1 MTNLSILD
9 TQIRTQNNFY
19 SLNDLHVASGAK
31 TKHKPTFFLRND
43 QTKELILEIEQ
54 VADLQLAVKV
64 KHGGHDRGTWV
75 CKELVYA
82 YAMWISAKFHLQVIR
97 AFDAM
102 MTGQKYQ
109 LDLSRY
115 HFPLETASPSDRQFQ
130 NAVMTPERLLAN
142 RAPELELLDI
152 LEREG
157 YNVDGVK
164 VRIESLHRLAE
175 FQHFYHDMFK
185 QLHGKLDQVTR
196 MAKEHKESI
205 WGNNVD
211 FSKARKQSR
220 NLPPKY

>member
-1 MTNLSILD
+1 MTNLSILN
-9 TQIRTQNNFY
+9 QSIRTLNNLY
-19 SLNDLHVASGAK
+19 SLNDLHIASGSK
-31 TKHKPTFFLRND
+31 SKHRPTFFLRND
-43 QTKELILEIEQ
+43 QTKELIREIEQ
-54 VADLQLAVKV
+54 CENLHTAVKV
-64 KHGGHDRGTWV
+64 KNGGVNPGTWV

-102 MTGQKYQ
+102 MTGQQYQ

-157 YNVDGVK
+157 YNVDGVR

-175 FQHFYHDMFK
+175 FQNFYHDMFK
-185 QLHGKLDQVTR
+185 QLHGKLDLVTR
-196 MAKEHKESI
+196 MAKEQKESV

-211 FSKARKQSR
+211 FSKARNQSR
-220 NLPPKY
+220 NLPSKC